1 MKVDLEN
8 NWVVLCLAPFGVSM
22 RHMDKFVACLLG
34 DELCTQDEFAEMF
47 SGANGGNGA
56 ASPFGDI
63 SCCKCKY
70 CMSGACFH
78 PFLPGSIMDAIFS
91 SSFRGVGNG
100 GAFVNEDAVHLLD
113 NRKFG
118 RCSMFCP
125 YEISDT
131 AFGGMQMFYDRLI
144 EDACRHC
151 SLFGVKFEKFRNG
164 FSHYIDERDF
174 FDKGSPYE
182 PYIGNIRRHF
192 DSLMERHFKM
202 IDDAISGCMSIDIK
216 GTKKAISNAITRIK
230 WELVTHYMSYW
241 MPENF
246 KKEK

>member
-1 MKVDLEN
+1 MKVDLKN
-8 NWVVLCLAPFGVSM
+8 NWIVLCLAPFGVSM

-34 DELCTQDEFAEMF
+34 DELCTQDEFVDMF
-47 SGANGGNGA
+47 SDSK
-56 ASPFGDI
+56 SPFGDS

-78 PFLPGSIMDAIFS
+78 PFLPGSIVDAIFS
-91 SSFRGVGNG
+91 SSFRGSGNG
-100 GAFVNEDAVHLLD
+100 DAFVNEDAVHSLD

-125 YEISDT
+125 YEISKT
-131 AFGGMQMFYDRLI
+131 AFNGVQMFYERLI
-144 EDACRHC
+144 EDACKDC

-164 FSHYIDERDF
+164 FSNYIDERDF
-174 FDKGSPYE
+174 FEKGSPYE

-202 IDDAISGCMSIDIK
+202 IDDAISGCKSIDLDE
-216 GTKKAISNAITRIK
+216 TKKATSKAMTRIR
-230 WELVTHYMSYW
+230 WELVTHYMNYW
-241 MPENF
+241 MPENY
-246 KKEK
+246 KKEE